1 MLQLLAD
8 RGPSPAFPPTSSVI
22 SKPSRTAS
30 LAGPLLPPRTVIFL
44 EGLTGSPQY
53 RVVDGC
59 VATAQTLS
67 PERWAALRRRYFRL
81 HFQYMCA
88 FDRPG
93 HYDYFQITAGPVTL
107 GARYAGRAP
116 SKSRIE
122 TPLSG
127 FRSVA

>member
-1 MLQLLAD
+1 
-8 RGPSPAFPPTSSVI
+8 
-22 SKPSRTAS
+22 
-30 LAGPLLPPRTVIFL
+30 
-44 EGLTGSPQY
+44 
-53 RVVDGC
+53 
-59 VATAQTLS
+59 
-67 PERWAALRRRYFRL
+67 
-81 HFQYMCA
+81 MCA

-107 GARYAGRAP
+107 GARDAGRAP

>member
-1 MLQLLAD
+1 MASTDTVVVGWIGTFGGAAGWQLL
-8 RGPSPAFPPTSSVI
+8 
-22 SKPSRTAS
+22 
-30 LAGPLLPPRTVIFL
+30 
-44 EGLTGSPQY
+44 
-53 RVVDGC
+53 
-59 VATAQTLS
+59 
-67 PERWAALRRRYFRL
+67 RRQYFRL